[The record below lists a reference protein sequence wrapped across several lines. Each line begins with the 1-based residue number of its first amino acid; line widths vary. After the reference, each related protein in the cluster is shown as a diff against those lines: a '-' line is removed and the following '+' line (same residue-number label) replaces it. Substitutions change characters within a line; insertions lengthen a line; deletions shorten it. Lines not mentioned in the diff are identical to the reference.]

1 MRNGIVVIGTVFVDI
16 KGFPNDIYLPEGRNA
31 GRIEFIHG
39 GVARNVVEDVAN
51 LELRPTFISAI
62 DDTAM
67 GEDVLNKL
75 KRHKVNTEYVK
86 VYPDSMGT
94 WLAVFDHK
102 GDLAGSISKRPTHYP
117 IMQTL
122 EEKGDEIFSQA
133 DSVIVQVD
141 LHKDIMNK
149 TLELAEKYGV
159 KLYALISNMTIATE
173 RRDFAQKFDCFICNQ
188 QEAGILFV
196 DDYDDKTPEEL
207 CEIIADR
214 IAKAKIPAMI
224 VTMGGQGSVYAD
236 LNGNKGICPAKK
248 VELKDTTGAGDAFCA
263 GAMSALTYGKTLAE
277 AVEVGTTLAASV
289 IVSSEN
295 VCPRFL
301 PEEFGIVRE

>member
-102 GDLAGSISKRPTHYP
+102 GDLAGSISK
-117 IMQTL
+117 
-122 EEKGDEIFSQA
+122 
-133 DSVIVQVD
+133 
-141 LHKDIMNK
+141 
-149 TLELAEKYGV
+149 
-159 KLYALISNMTIATE
+159 
-173 RRDFAQKFDCFICNQ
+173 
-188 QEAGILFV
+188 
-196 DDYDDKTPEEL
+196 
-207 CEIIADR
+207 
-214 IAKAKIPAMI
+214 
-224 VTMGGQGSVYAD
+224 
-236 LNGNKGICPAKK
+236 
-248 VELKDTTGAGDAFCA
+248 
-263 GAMSALTYGKTLAE
+263 
-277 AVEVGTTLAASV
+277 
-289 IVSSEN
+289 
-295 VCPRFL
+295 
-301 PEEFGIVRE
+301 